1 MRPSASARPGI
12 AVAVFV
18 AVMTIGAP
26 LLAAPVEAPVEAREN
41 AASPP
46 DPFASLPPAIAETL
60 RTAGK
65 RARLLDNTGSDAARA
80 AAWGRLAMM
89 YHAHRLRRLA
99 EEAYGQAVAAVPEA
113 RWYYLRAIVRSE
125 DGAVE
130 ASLADFA
137 TAAELDP
144 DDGAIHYRHGV
155 ALLLGGD
162 VEGAEAAFRRA
173 AKYLGTSAIVL
184 AGLAD
189 VALARG
195 DPALARDLLIEA
207 RSLEPEAGQLT
218 YKLALAA
225 RRLGNAEVARRLLD
239 EIPENRLAPK
249 IDDPKLLNVASM
261 SASERFFELAADWA
275 LARAD
280 VDSAATALEN
290 ALDVALERGDAPVT
304 NVLRLTEITLE
315 AGRPERARPALEAFL
330 DQHPATPEVLFALAW
345 VLRLS
350 DDGFDRE
357 AAADAAR
364 RSHDLEADA
373 RTGTLLAAFA
383 MRSRQFEEAANR
395 YETLASAQPDEAYFP
410 YWRAIARLGSGD
422 CAGAADDLKRALAIR
437 PGLGEAHLALARAE
451 ALCGLTE
458 MAGARARA
466 VRQARDDADSR
477 LTVAFVARLSGDH
490 ATADAL
496 ASAERP
502 HPDAAMLLEGSPT
515 RAFATESPWWLPP
528 EVRPVHADDGR

>member
-1 MRPSASARPGI
+1 MRPSATVPLCI

-18 AVMTIGAP
+18 AVTTIGAP
-26 LLAAPVEAPVEAREN
+26 LLAAPVAAEEG

-60 RTAGK
+60 HAAEEH
-65 RARLLDNTGSDAARA
+65 ARLLDSTGSDTARA

-99 EEAYGQAVAAVPEA
+99 EEAYGQALEAVPES

-125 DGAVE
+125 DGAVA

-162 VEGAEAAFRRA
+162 LEGAEAAFRHA
-173 AKYLGTSAIVL
+173 ATHLGTSAIVL

-225 RRLGNAEVARRLLD
+225 RRLGNAEAARRLLD
-239 EIPENRLAPK
+239 ETPENRLAPT

-275 LARAD
+275 LARGD
-280 VDSAATALEN
+280 VDSAATALDN
-290 ALDVALERGDAPVT
+290 AVEVALLRGDAPVT
-304 NVLRLTEITLE
+304 NVLRLTKITLE
-315 AGRPERARPALEAFL
+315 AGHPKRARSALEAFL
-330 DQHPATPEVLFALAW
+330 DQHPETPEVLFALAW

-350 DDGFDRE
+350 DEGFDRE

-364 RSHDLEADA
+364 RSHDLDADA
-373 RTGTLLAAFA
+373 RTGKLLAAFA
-383 MRSRQFEEAANR
+383 MRSGQFEEAANL
-395 YETLASAQPDEAYFP
+395 YANLASAQPDEPYFR
-410 YWRAIARLGSGD
+410 YWRAIARLGRGD
-422 CAGAADDLKRALAIR
+422 CAGAADDLERALALR

-451 ALCGLTE
+451 ALCGVLE

-496 ASAERP
+496 ASAEWP

-515 RAFATESPWWLPP
+515 RAFATESPWWLPR
-528 EVRPVHADDGR
+528 EVRPVHADDGH